1 MAGVSVFFRWIPVVF
16 RLLDSRLCG
25 NDGAVLVGAVRMT
38 GALRGFRL
46 EYIIFSRGG
55 GILHYWMILREGVF
69 GALGWCGWIGGLKP
83 TLRYTGMTAVG
94 ISVFFRWIPVVF
106 RLLDSRVRGNDGCGG
121 LCGCWRI
128 GGLKPTLQPSL
139 PDSRFHG
146 NDEVSDGIA
155 LRHSRLRGNDG
166 RGQRKKSPTPGG
178 SPCVNAPI
186 VLFAVSSALPR
197 ADLRAA
203 RMRSSSISLSSAAS

>member
-1 MAGVSVFFRWIPVVF
+1 M
-16 RLLDSRLCG
+16 
-25 NDGAVLVGAVRMT
+25 VLVGAVRMT
-38 GALRGFRL
+38 GVLRDFRL
-46 EYIIFSRGG
+46 EYIIFFAGGG
-55 GILHYWMILREGVF
+55 GILHYWMILREE
-69 GALGWCGWIGGLKP
+69 GALGWCGWIGGGGNIQRLSES
-83 TLRYTGMTAVG
+83 LRLWIPVFTGMTV
-94 ISVFFRWIPVVF
+94 
-106 RLLDSRVRGNDGCGG
+106 GG

-178 SPCVNAPI
+178 RPCVNAPI